1 MEREDA
7 VPEEH
12 ANEES
17 GSGGAD
23 SPEEAIGV
31 DQDVAQSE
39 KDVDE
44 GPVSDDD

>member
-1 MEREDA
+1 MEKDDV
-7 VPEEH
+7 VPDEH

-23 SPEEAIGV
+23 SPEEVIGV
-31 DQDVAQSE
+31 DEEAVQSE

-44 GPVSDDD
+44 GPVPDQD